1 MDFKGMSD
9 EQIISYCKKNNIK
22 HLNKQGKPYTRKT
35 LIKYI
40 NEDVKIEV
48 KEKKPKKEVK
58 EKKVVV
64 KEKKPDIDYF
74 LNLKEDYN
82 KVLDQE
88 KYIIIKNLMNIYTSL
103 KKYKYIS
110 KSLLELCDIKY
121 GDKISKT
128 DPAYNGEIRKK
139 DHSQYPVYNSG
150 NKPIFYATKYNRWM
164 NSCKISTQNVTYDN
178 CVMLLF
184 DKFFLTN
191 DAFTIKS
198 TNDILLDEYL
208 FVYLYTNRDEIMEC
222 VKNNVLDVDKFL
234 SIKIKIPVNLEIQ
247 DKCYKE
253 FYKIWNTY
261 RKIEEL
267 NNEIIER
274 LEDMKKGYK

>member
-64 KEKKPDIDYF
+64 KEKKQDIDYF

-88 KYIIIKNLMNIYTSL
+88 KYVIIKNIMKIYTSL

-121 GDKISKT
+121 GNKISKT
-128 DPAYNGEIRKK
+128 DPTYAGEIKKK
-139 DHSQYPVYNSG
+139 DHPQYPVYDSG
-150 NKPIFYATKYNRWM
+150 NKPIFYATKYNRSM
-164 NSCKISTQNVTYDN
+164 NSCKISTKNVTYDN

-184 DKFFLTN
+184 DNFYLTN

-198 TNDILLDEYL
+198 SDDMLLDEYL
-208 FVYLYTNRDEIMEC
+208 FVYLYANKDGIMEC

-234 SIKIKIPVNLEIQ
+234 SIKIKIPTNLEIQ

-261 RKIEEL
+261 QKIEQL
-267 NNEIIER
+267 NNEIVEK
-274 LEDMKKGYK
+274 LEDIKKSYK